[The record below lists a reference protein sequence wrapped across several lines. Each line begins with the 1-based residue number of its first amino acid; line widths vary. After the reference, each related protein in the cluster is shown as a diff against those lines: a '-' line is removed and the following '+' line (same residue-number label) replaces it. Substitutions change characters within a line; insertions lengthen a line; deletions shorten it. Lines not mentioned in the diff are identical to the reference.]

1 MRWPMV
7 LVLLLATPAR
17 LPAQDWNSRS
27 ALALARR
34 ATERRARAAVDTT
47 LRDYR
52 AQAHGFLFFLGQFGE
67 GLTEPPRL
75 VKADQ
80 LELEVYWKAPQLSKQ
95 RIVGWRDR
103 AELPT
108 DINYH
113 RDHLG
118 IVQNNFGSAIRLG
131 EGDEVRDVPHP
142 LGPSGPDVYD
152 VSLGDTTTIVLP
164 QRAVRVAA
172 LRVRPKNFS
181 TAAIVGT
188 LFVDLETADLVRM
201 AFNFTPRAYLD
212 PQLED
217 VSVVLDN
224 ALWEG
229 RFWLPYRQ
237 EIEIRRR
244 ATWLDIPARGII
256 RGRWEID
263 NYLFNVGLAASWFRG
278 EEITAVPKAERDSF
292 PWPVPLTT
300 AIQNIADPVRENDLE
315 EVRAEVSRIAGR
327 RVLTGLKRQRL
338 GARRL
343 SDLIRFNRV
352 EGLAAGAGFVWRTPG
367 DDFEVRALGSYGFSD
382 GAGKG
387 GVSITSAD
395 GLALTVYRQV
405 RDIADQAV
413 IAPLVNSV
421 SAQEFGDDYGDYYR
435 ATGWQLSARFDVG
448 GRTEWLVAV
457 KREHVQ
463 SLPIRATPASG
474 QFRPNPAITDGD
486 HNVGSL
492 TLRRRSEGFAVR
504 RDIAGEVSAEI
515 GSAYVRFSGTGHL
528 LVPLGAGSTRLLTR
542 VQFGVGGDELPP
554 HRGFVMGGRATLL
567 GDEFREWGGRRAAL
581 VHLELRTV
589 VPFFRLPAGPA
600 RTPGSIT
607 LAPYIALGSTDE
619 PFPQM
624 PWKTTPGTRV
634 TLGLGAEWLGLFRI
648 EAGYGM
654 QSRQVRVAFD
664 VTRDFWDIL

>member
-1 MRWPMV
+1 MATFLLPWPAS
-7 LVLLLATPAR
+7 LVSQQWNNAR
-17 LPAQDWNSRS
+17 T
-27 ALALARR
+27 LALVRQ
-34 ATERRARAAVDTT
+34 ATERRTKQLADSGLV
-47 LRDYR
+47 DYR
-52 AQAHGFLFFLGQFGE
+52 ATAHGYLTFLAQLGE
-67 GLTEPPRL
+67 GFREPPQV
-75 VKADQ
+75 VKADE
-80 LELEVYWKAPQLSKQ
+80 LALEVYWRAPNLSKQ
-95 RIVGWRDR
+95 FIVGRRDTTL
-103 AELPT
+103 LPT
-108 DINYH
+108 DIAYH